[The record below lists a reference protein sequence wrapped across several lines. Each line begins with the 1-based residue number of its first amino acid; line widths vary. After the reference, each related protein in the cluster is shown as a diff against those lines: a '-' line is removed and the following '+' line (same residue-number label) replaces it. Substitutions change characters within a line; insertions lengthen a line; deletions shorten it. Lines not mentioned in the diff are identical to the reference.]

1 MGRIGW
7 FGLFRERSGMSLLKS
22 FYGSTIGKKISM
34 ALSGLVLV
42 LFVLGHMAGNLK
54 IFAGIDPSTGD
65 YKIDDYGRFLRA
77 MGAEMLGH
85 SGVLWIV
92 RLILLACLVVHA
104 VSGIHLARLNR
115 QAKPVGYKS
124 TTYRSANAASRTMI
138 YGGLFL
144 LVFIVFHILHFTTG
158 QLHFSGFVEGQ
169 VYANV
174 FAGFRNVTTA
184 GFYVV
189 SMGLLAAHLYHG
201 TWSMFQTLGV
211 DTPRWNKSVRTA
223 AKVVAIALFL
233 GFSSVPVA
241 IVVGALPAPVETSN
255 VGH

>member
-1 MGRIGW
+1 
-7 FGLFRERSGMSLLKS
+7 MSLLRS

-34 ALSGLVLV
+34 AVSGLVLV
-42 LFVLGHMAGNLK
+42 GFVLGHMAGNLK
-54 IFAGIDPSTGD
+54 LFAGIDSSTGD

-77 MGAEMLGH
+77 IGAEMLGH
-85 SGVLWIV
+85 SGVLWLV
-92 RLILLACLVVHA
+92 RLVLLACLVVHA
-104 VSGIHLARLNR
+104 TSGIQLAKLNR

-124 TTYRSANAASRTMI
+124 PHYRSANAASRTML

-144 LVFIVFHILHFTTG
+144 LVFVIFHILHFTTG
-158 QLHFSGFVEGQ
+158 QLHFAGFVEGQ

-174 FAGFRNVTTA
+174 YSAFRNVSVA

-189 SMGLLAAHLYHG
+189 AMALLAAHLYHG

-211 DTPRWNKSVRTA
+211 DTPRWNKGIRTA
-223 AKVVAIALFL
+223 AKVVACALFV

-241 IVVGALPAPVETSN
+241 IVTGALPAPVQTAN
-255 VGH
+255 IGH

>member
-1 MGRIGW
+1 
-7 FGLFRERSGMSLLKS
+7 MSLLKS
-22 FYGSTIGKKISM
+22 FYGSTIGKKVSM

-85 SGVLWIV
+85 SGILWLV
-92 RLILLACLVVHA
+92 RVVLLACLVIHA
-104 VSGIHLARLNR
+104 TSGIQLARLNR
-115 QAKPVGYKS
+115 RAKPIGYKNPN
-124 TTYRSANAASRTMI
+124 YRSANAASRTML

-144 LVFIVFHILHFTTG
+144 LVFVVFHILHFTTG

-174 FAGFRNVTTA
+174 FSGFQNVFTA
-184 GFYVV
+184 AFYVV

-211 DTPRWNKSVRTA
+211 DTPRWNKGIRTG
-223 AKVVAIALFL
+223 AKVVALALFV

-241 IVVGALPAPVETSN
+241 IAIGALPAPVETSN